1 MKLLY
6 ITNGIN
12 GSGGL
17 ERVLSIKAGLLA
29 EDFGYEVHIVVLN
42 EVVTK
47 PFYRFSAKLIFHN
60 VAATGNPLS
69 YTVAYIKGMR
79 AIVQQIQPDL
89 ISVCDDGLKGFFL
102 PKIITKRVPI
112 IYERHAS
119 IHLSDNS
126 SLKDRFRIK
135 MMRYLSRTFSKF
147 VVLTNA
153 NKNEWPHK
161 NNLVA
166 IPNPVSFYPDTS
178 SSLHNNKVIV
188 VGSHSFNK
196 GYDMLLNAWKLI
208 VKQNPDWELHIYGK
222 LDRDTVFVK
231 MANKLKLSASVF
243 FHQPQQDIVSCYLDA
258 SLLVLSSRTEGFG
271 MVLIEA
277 MACGLPCISFD
288 CPSGPGDI
296 ISHGEDGLL
305 VPKGDREALAEALL
319 LLMNNKALRHKMGKK
334 AKENI
339 KRFLPEPIVKQWDVL
354 FKSLVE

>member
-17 ERVLSIKAGLLA
+17 ERVLSIKASLLA
-29 EDFGYEVHIVVLN
+29 EDYGYEVHIVVLN
-42 EVVTK
+42 EAVTK
-47 PFYRFSAKLIFHN
+47 PFYRFSPKLIFHN
-60 VAATGNPLS
+60 VDATGNPLS

-89 ISVCDDGLKGFFL
+89 ISVCDDGLKGFFF
-102 PKIITKRVPI
+102 PKIIGKQIPI

-135 MMRYLSRTFSKF
+135 MMRMLSGTFSKF

-222 LDRDTVFVK
+222 LDRDAVFVK

-277 MACGLPCISFD
+277 MACGLPCVSFD

-305 VPKGDREALAEALL
+305 VPKGDSEALAEALL
-319 LLMNNKALRHKMGKK
+319 VLMENKALRQKMGKK
-334 AKENI
+334 AKENV
-339 KRFLPEPIVKQWDVL
+339 KRFLPELIVKQWDEL
-354 FKSLVE
+354 FKSLMQ

>member
-17 ERVLSIKAGLLA
+17 ERVLSIKASLLA
-29 EDFGYEVHIVVLN
+29 EAYGYEVHIVVLN
-42 EVVTK
+42 EAVTK
-47 PFYRFSAKLIFHN
+47 PFYRFSPKLIFHN

-79 AIVQQIQPDL
+79 AIVQQIQPDV

-102 PKIITKRVPI
+102 PKIIKKRVPI

-135 MMRYLSRTFSKF
+135 MMRLLSGVFSKF

-166 IPNPVSFYPDTS
+166 IPNPVSFYPETS
-178 SSLHNNKVIV
+178 STLQNKKVIV
-188 VGSHSFNK
+188 VGSHSNNK
-196 GYDMLLNAWKLI
+196 GYDLLLNAWNLI
-208 VKQNPDWELHIYGK
+208 LKQNPDWELHIYGK
-222 LDRDTVFVK
+222 LDRDAIFVK
-231 MANKLKLSASVF
+231 MANKLELSASVF

-258 SLLVLSSRTEGFG
+258 SMLVLSSRSEGFG

-277 MACGLPCISFD
+277 MACGLPCVSFD

-296 ISHGEDGLL
+296 ISHNEDGIL
-305 VPKGDREALAEALL
+305 VPNGDVDALSQSMIK
-319 LLMNNKALRHKMGKK
+319 LMNNEDLRKSMGTN
-334 AKENI
+334 AKINV
-339 KRFLPEPIVKQWDVL
+339 KRFLPEPIVKEWDEL
-354 FKSLVE
+354 FKSLLQ